1 MKDGLANAHGNVRVV
16 SPPRKLTAR
25 GDNAIYNTKLDGG
38 TVQLIG
44 HATATQDGNT
54 VTGETLTL
62 KGAGGKIA
70 IADGNVKLVY
80 VPVPAAPQYPPLAD
94 IHGQDK
100 YQEDKIFNWPGDTI
114 QVASAEATKEI
125 A

>member
-1 MKDGLANAHGNVRVV
+1 MPEDKQE
-16 SPPRKLTAR
+16 TADAMIEAMAR
-25 GDNAIYNTKLDGG
+25 AAAAVGIDALFLE
-38 TVQLIG
+38 V

-80 VPVPAAPQYPPLAD
+80 VPTPAAPQYPPLEN
-94 IHGQDK
+94 IQGQGN
-100 YQEDKIFNWPGDTI
+100 YQEYRIFNWPGEPVK
-114 QVASAEATKEI
+114 VASAEANKEI